1 MRRDLVWL
9 RTALQ
14 NLQRFDISNRVGVVE
29 IGNKQVGYTPCHV
42 VWRKEKRIGVTFE

>member
-14 NLQRFDISNRVGVVE
+14 NLQRLGITSRVGIVD
-29 IGNKQVGYTPCHV
+29 IGDKQVVYCNV
-42 VWRKEKRIGVTFE
+42 LQIGSNL